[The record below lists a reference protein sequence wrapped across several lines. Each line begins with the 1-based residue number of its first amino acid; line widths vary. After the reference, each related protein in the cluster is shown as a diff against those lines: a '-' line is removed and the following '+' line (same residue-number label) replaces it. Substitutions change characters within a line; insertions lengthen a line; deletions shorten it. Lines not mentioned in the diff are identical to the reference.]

1 MINATI
7 TPRFQKSLWALAA
20 LTALIGSVAG
30 ASPPPP
36 DLDVVAVETDSSR
49 VIVPA
54 DPSGKVSVTTCTTC
68 PTLILGLTAQT
79 EFMIDNRVV
88 TLGEWRAFAGKG
100 YTYGVDALY
109 AQKDKT
115 LLTLALNSAAKF
127 DAARR

>member
-1 MINATI
+1 MTNATV
-7 TPRFQKSLWALAA
+7 TPRFQKSMWALAV
-20 LTALIGSVAG
+20 LTALIGAFAG

-49 VIVPA
+49 VIVPT
-54 DPSGKVSVTTCTTC
+54 DPTGKVSVTTCTTC

-79 EFMIDNRVV
+79 EFMIDSRVV
-88 TLGEWRAFAGKG
+88 TLGEWRSFAGKG

-115 LLTLALNSAAKF
+115 LLTLTLNSAAKF

>member
-115 LLTLALNSAAKF
+115 LLTLVLNSAAKF

>member
-1 MINATI
+1 MTHSKL
-7 TPRFQKSLWALAA
+7 TPNFQKSLWALAA
-20 LTALIGSVAG
+20 LTALLAFVAG
-30 ASPPPP
+30 ATPPPP
-36 DLDVVAVETDSSR
+36 GVDVLSVETDSSR

-54 DPSGKVSVTTCTTC
+54 DPSGNVSVTTCTTC

-115 LLTLALNSAAKF
+115 LLTLTLNSAAKF

>member
-1 MINATI
+1 MEFGLHELIAH
-7 TPRFQKSLWALAA
+7 AA
-20 LTALIGSVAG
+20 RTRNLVAGTVIGTGTVSNDNFREIGSTCIAERRGIEVVDLG
-30 ASPPPP
+30 A
-36 DLDVVAVETDSSR
+36 
-49 VIVPA
+49 
-54 DPSGKVSVTTCTTC
+54 
-68 PTLILGLTAQT
+68 AQT

-115 LLTLALNSAAKF
+115 LLTLVLNSAAKF